1 MPPLKLRPVAADG
14 DTRHPRG
21 RSGIF
26 AEVAEVYERSRPGY
40 PPQAVTWLV
49 GTTPRRVLDLGAG
62 TGKLTRA
69 LAAAG
74 HDVVAVDPLPQ
85 MLAVLRR
92 NLPDV
97 DARRGAAEALPLAD
111 ADVDVV
117 VAAQAFH
124 WFDQDRALP
133 EIARVLRPGGR
144 LGLVWNLRDETVPW
158 VAELSRVIGSKDAFP
173 EEVVGGRLTAGTRV
187 GTVEAASFGHTQRL
201 DREGLLALVRSRS
214 YVAELPVGDRDGVLS
229 AVDRLFTRHA
239 DDGSLLLPYI
249 TQCYRCAVPRQFA
262 GRAHG

>member
-1 MPPLKLRPVAADG
+1 MAADG

>member
-1 MPPLKLRPVAADG
+1 MATDRDARL
-14 DTRHPRG
+14 PRG
-21 RSGIF
+21 RAGIF
-26 AEVAEVYERSRPGY
+26 GEVAEVYERSRPGY
-40 PPQAVTWLV
+40 PPKAVTWLV

-74 HDVVAVDPLPQ
+74 HDVVAVDPSPL
-85 MLAVLRR
+85 MLSVLRR
-92 NLPDV
+92 DLPDV

-117 VAAQAFH
+117 VVGQAFH
-124 WFDQDRALP
+124 WFDQERALP

-173 EEVVGGRLTAGTRV
+173 EDVVGGRLRAGTRV
-187 GTVEAASFGHTQRL
+187 GPVEAARFGHTQRL

-214 YVAELPVGDRDGVLS
+214 YVAELPDGERDAVLG
-229 AVDRLFTRHA
+229 AVDRLFTRRA
-239 DDGSLLLPYI
+239 DDGRLLLPYV